1 MMIYLQVFNIKLL
14 LLLFFE
20 TYLSIFQKNLFFN
33 LKVRRRTNKQ
43 DEDGDLLPGN
53 L

>member
-1 MMIYLQVFNIKLL
+1 MMIYLPVDNLN
-14 LLLFFE
+14 FFE
-20 TYLSIFQKNLFFN
+20 TYLFIFKKNLFFN

-43 DEDGDLLPGN
+43 DEDGDLSPGN

>member
-1 MMIYLQVFNIKLL
+1 MMIYLQVNNLKL